1 MEINKIIKMMNGQSI
16 KRYQTETEQVKVCT
30 KSVVSKSKQC
40 DDRMSELEDR
50 NDTGDNILRDTF

>member
-1 MEINKIIKMMNGQSI
+1 MMNGQSI